1 MPRPIT
7 VLSAAI
13 AAAALFL
20 ATACGSGGTDANVAN
35 PGETGSTAGTSAEP
49 QQAAF
54 PVSIKHKYG
63 ATKITEAPQRVVAVG
78 LVEQD
83 ALLALGVVPVGTSE
97 WFGEQPGAIFPWA
110 KATFDKLGGELP
122 TVLPQADGIQY
133 EKIAALQ
140 PDLIIALYSDLT
152 QKDYDTLTAIA
163 PVVANPAEYP
173 GYGIGWEELT
183 TKVGLAVGKAPEAQK
198 LIDEVKAKIE
208 TVKKEHPEFAGK
220 SGLMATPYQGMF
232 VYGSDDP
239 RSRLLTSLGFTLPP
253 DLDKAI
259 GDKFGAN
266 IAAERMDLIDTD
278 VLVMIIDTYAKDRAA
293 LNKNPLY
300 ADLSVVKEGR
310 DLLIETNTPVGAATS
325 FISVLSLPFLLDD
338 VVPRIAAAVDDDPA
352 TKVEPVKA

>member
-1 MPRPIT
+1 MPRPT
-7 VLSAAI
+7 PLLSAAI

-20 ATACGSGGTDANVAN
+20 ATACGSGGTETNVGSA
-35 PGETGSTAGTSAEP
+35 GETTGPTTGAP
-49 QQAAF
+49 QEAAF
-54 PVSIKHKYG
+54 PVTIKHKYG
-63 ATKITEAPQRVVAVG
+63 ETKLTEAPKRVMSVG

-110 KATFDKLGGELP
+110 KDDFDKLGGKLP

-152 QKDYDTLTAIA
+152 KKDYDTLTAIA
-163 PVVANPAEYP
+163 PVVANPGEYP

-183 TKVGLAVGKAPEAQK
+183 LKVGQAVGKPAEAQK
-198 LIDEVKAKIE
+198 LIDDTRAKIAEVKTA
-208 TVKKEHPEFAGK
+208 HPEFAGK
-220 SGLMATPYQGMF
+220 TGLMATPWQGMF
-232 VYGSDDP
+232 VYGTSDP
-239 RSRLLTSLGFTLPP
+239 RSRLLTSLGFKLPP

-259 GDKFGAN
+259 GDEFGAN
-266 IAAERMDLIDTD
+266 ISKERMDLVDTD
-278 VLVMIIDTYAKDRAA
+278 VLIMIIDKYAKDRAA
-293 LNKNPLY
+293 LNKDPLY
-300 ADLSVVKEGR
+300 ADLAVVKEGR
-310 DLLIETNTPVGAATS
+310 DLLIETGTPVGAATS

-338 VVPRIAAAVDDDPA
+338 IVPRISAAVDDNPA

>member
-1 MPRPIT
+1 MPRPMT
-7 VLSAAI
+7 VLSAAF

-20 ATACGSGGTDANVAN
+20 ATACGSGGTDADVAGS
-35 PGETGSTAGTSAEP
+35 GESAGTSAGP

-133 EKIAALQ
+133 EKVAALQ
-140 PDLIIALYSDLT
+140 PDLIIALYADLSK
-152 QKDYDTLTAIA
+152 KDYDTLTAIA
-163 PVVANPAEYP
+163 PVVANPGEYP

-183 TKVGLAVGKAPEAQK
+183 TKVGQAVGKAPEARK
-198 LIDEVKAKIE
+198 LIDGVNAKIE
-208 TVKKEHPEFAGK
+208 AVKEEHPEFAGK

-232 VYGSDDP
+232 VYGTADP
-239 RSRLLTSLGFTLPP
+239 RSRLLTSLGFELPP
-253 DLDKAI
+253 DLDQAI
-259 GDKFGAN
+259 GHKFGAN
-266 IAAERMDLIDTD
+266 IATERMDLIDTD
-278 VLVMIIDTYAKDRAA
+278 VLVMIIDQYAKDRAA

-300 ADLSVVKEGR
+300 ADLKVVKDGR

-338 VVPRIAAAVDDDPA
+338 VAPRIAAAVDEDPA